1 MEIERVF
8 DPDEIKKVIPVIR
21 SAWGMNNMEQ
31 LVKDIIAAMRFH
43 GGLVLVAKEDKDV
56 IGMQFSF
63 VGQRHGLSYLYSHMT
78 GVLNEKKY
86 SGVGLRLKLLQKEWA
101 IENGFDLIAW
111 TYDPLMSLNANFNV
125 HKLGA
130 ISRTYL
136 RNFYGEMEDA
146 LNIGIPTDRL
156 VAEWWIKRVNKIK
169 TTPKAT
175 LELRDDTDALLLEDL
190 PESIAFKIPSDFI
203 SIKKSDHDLAMN
215 IRLITRKR
223 LEKLFELGFIIID
236 FERER
241 SSYIMIKNNTLK
253 ENYGTNIFK

>member
-1 MEIERVF
+1 MEIERLL

-63 VGQRHGLSYLYSHMT
+63 VGRRHGISYLYSHMT

-86 SGVGLRLKLLQKEWA
+86 SGVGLKLKLKQKEWA
-101 IENGFDLIAW
+101 IENDFDLIAW
-111 TYDPLMSLNANFNV
+111 TYDPLMSLNANFNIR
-125 HKLGA
+125 KLGA

-156 VAEWWIKRVNKIK
+156 VAEWWIKMVDK
-169 TTPKAT
+169 TKAIPKVT
-175 LELRDDTDALLLEDL
+175 LELLDDTDALPLEDL
-190 PESIAFKIPSDFI
+190 PESIAFRIPSDFI
-203 SIKKSDHDLAMN
+203 SIKKSEHDRAMK
-215 IRLITRKR
+215 IRLMTRKR
-223 LEKLFELGFIIID
+223 LEKLFALGFIIMD

-241 SSYIMIKNNTLK
+241 SSYVMIKKSAIK
-253 ENYGTNIFK
+253 EDYSTNIFK

>member
-63 VGQRHGLSYLYSHMT
+63 VGQRHGFSYLYSHMT
-78 GVLNEKKY
+78 GVLDEKKY
-86 SGVGLRLKLLQKEWA
+86 SGVGLRLKLKQKEWA